1 MVIVEGKNN
10 TSSRCSGSGNSKLL
24 SIMIL
29 RFVYFSDGTEKKL
42 YSLDGISK
50 TTCEWLLG
58 PSCTCT
64 KTKLIV
70 PVFLQRETLIT
81 SVQKY

>member
-29 RFVYFSDGTEKKL
+29 RFVYFVDGTEKNYKVL
-42 YSLDGISK
+42 MASPKQPVNG
-50 TTCEWLLG
+50 CW
-58 PSCTCT
+58 
-64 KTKLIV
+64 V
-70 PVFLQRETLIT
+70 PHVH
-81 SVQKY
+81 VQKQN